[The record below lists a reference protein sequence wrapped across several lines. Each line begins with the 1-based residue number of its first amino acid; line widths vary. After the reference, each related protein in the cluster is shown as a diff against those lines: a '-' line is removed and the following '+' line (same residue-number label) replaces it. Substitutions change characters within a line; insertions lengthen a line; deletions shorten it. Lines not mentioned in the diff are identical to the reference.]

1 MRGTV
6 EPAMQREAS
15 QEPVL
20 RGAAAAAHTPLQG
33 GDPAIG
39 TAAASSNDRFAGFND
54 RTFTGTE
61 TYSAKPPYPCS
72 RRLA

>member
-1 MRGTV
+1 
-6 EPAMQREAS
+6 MQREAG

-20 RGAAAAAHTPLQG
+20 AGATAGPAHTLLQG
-33 GDPAIG
+33 GDPAID

-61 TYSAKPPYPCS
+61 TYSAKPPYPSS